1 MKANCLP
8 GIVLISW
15 FIALIEYAFQVP
27 ANKLVYIENGGSFSI
42 IELKTIQE
50 ALTLGLIVIVN
61 ALVFKEGLQFKHLIG
76 FLLILSGAGIIF
88 RK

>member
-1 MKANCLP
+1 
-8 GIVLISW
+8 LISW

-27 ANKLVYIENGGSFSI
+27 ANKLGYIENGGPFSI

-50 ALTLGLIVIVN
+50 VLSLGLFVIVN
-61 ALVFKEGLQFKHLIG
+61 ALVFKESFQLKHLIG
-76 FLLILSGAGIIF
+76 FLFILLGAWIIF